1 MDGELT
7 MVNDII
13 SDIRGLLTEIKP
25 LVSKKTEMGSQA
37 ATAQANAL
45 RRLDAIC
52 AELMRIKQHLNEW
65 TYGPSET
72 K

>member
-1 MDGELT
+1 MADDVIG
-7 MVNDII
+7 
-13 SDIRGLLTEIKP
+13 DIRGLLTEIKP
-25 LVSKKTEMGSQA
+25 LISKQTELGSQS

-45 RRLDAIC
+45 RRLDAIRS
-52 AELMRIKQHLNEW
+52 ELMRVKQHLTEW